1 MLPNLIRS
9 SSSNSIS
16 HAPRCQPRNQVMNEM
31 ENLEEKVALLETAVL
46 DERKRLS
53 SDRLDISFG
62 ELINLYKNGELIIR
76 PQYQRLFRWSEAQ
89 KTALIESILLSIPIP
104 PIFVAEDK
112 DGIWELVDGL
122 QRVSTFIS
130 FFGDLKSNG
139 QQIDCQV
146 QSNSL
151 MANEEED
158 IDEYDDE
165 GTDATETKNKWIL
178 QEGGLV
184 KALQGFNVDTL
195 PGNLKINLKRA
206 VCRVE
211 ILRGESSTS
220 MKYELFKRLNSG
232 GSKLTPQEIRNA
244 IYRGVDP
251 RLNELLLKIAN
262 NELFR
267 HLTALSPGRLDELYD
282 QELVLRFFAFYNN
295 AENIDDNMERFL
307 NSFMEETVKN
317 PDFNYERYEALLM
330 RVLQLVSSADDDK
343 IFRNNRGFFVPA
355 YFEGILIGVAQNISK
370 YTDNIDL
377 LKAKITELKSDAE
390 FRRFSGSASNSR
402 SRIRN
407 RLQRINQ
414 IFR

>member
-1 MLPNLIRS
+1 
-9 SSSNSIS
+9 
-16 HAPRCQPRNQVMNEM
+16 MNEM

-112 DGIWELVDGL
+112 DGVWELVDGL

-151 MANEEED
+151 ITNEGED

-165 GTDATETKNKWIL
+165 VTDVTETKNKWIL

-251 RLNELLLKIAN
+251 RLNELLLKITN

-267 HLTALSPGRLDELYD
+267 RLTALSTGRLDELYD

-295 AENIDDNMERFL
+295 ADNIDDNMERYL

-317 PDFNYERYEALLM
+317 PDFDYEGYEALLM
-330 RVLQLVSSADDDK
+330 RVLELVGSANDEK
-343 IFRNNRGFFVPA
+343 IFRNHRGFFVPA
-355 YFEGILIGVAQNISK
+355 YFEGILIGVAQNIDK
-370 YTDNIDL
+370 YADNIHL
-377 LKAKITELKSDAE
+377 LKTKITELKSDVE

>member
-1 MLPNLIRS
+1 
-9 SSSNSIS
+9 
-16 HAPRCQPRNQVMNEM
+16 MNEM

-112 DGIWELVDGL
+112 DGVWELVDGL

-139 QQIDCQV
+139 HQIDCQV

-151 MANEEED
+151 ITNEEED

-165 GTDATETKNKWIL
+165 GTDVTETKNKWIL

-232 GSKLTPQEIRNA
+232 GSKLTPQE
-244 IYRGVDP
+244 
-251 RLNELLLKIAN
+251 LLLKIAN

-267 HLTALSPGRLDELYD
+267 HLTALSTGRLDELYD

-295 AENIDDNMERFL
+295 AENIDDNMERYL

-317 PDFNYERYEALLM
+317 PDFDYEGYEALLM
-330 RVLQLVSSADDDK
+330 RVLELVGSANDER
-343 IFRNNRGFFVPA
+343 IFRNHRGFFVPA
-355 YFEGILIGVAQNISK
+355 YFEGILIGVAQNIDK
-370 YTDNIDL
+370 YTNNIDL
-377 LKAKITELKSDAE
+377 LKAKITELKSDTE